1 MGIRCS
7 SPSIYLYIETMIG
20 YLYPSKKATPDRV
33 PSYTDHLVSLL
44 SHLTKHLPALTK
56 VQQRNV
62 VTLLT
67 LLLSLLGLTLSFF
80 LYTHVCSC
88 ASSHLKLKSI
98 ETEEFQVET
107 LEEPASVSSKN
118 YLWVILSFLTR
129 TKDVPEEGG
138 KEIKDLEEI
147 EDIKQV
153 KDIDNTSGIEIDETN
168 HDVSISAKEVIA
180 AKATFK
186 EKLLNFFRI
195 ATRSNTEQDPVI
207 DEIIEEVAA
216 ELEEETVDTILETEA
231 VEELTEGDDEV
242 DKEIDIS
249 EKELGEEIYLIEEE
263 KTEDDQIQDNN
274 VDVFDE
280 SCDNLPEE
288 PSIRDTLWGLLGCG
302 VTTELEGDSDVD
314 VIEEAAEE
322 IVEVTGEPE
331 EEIAESE
338 EAIPENFVVIEQE
351 GIENLIGEPEIITEV
366 KIEESES
373 HLAEESC
380 DNLPE
385 EPSLRDTLW
394 GFLGCG
400 GATEE
405 VENSV
410 VEDNEEIQIEEATEE
425 ISIEEATEEIS
436 IEETTE
442 IEIQTESN
450 TEIEAIS
457 TYEPETQPDQITEEA
472 EVSVEESCDNLPTEP
487 SLRDKLWSFLGCGNI
502 IEEVANSEE
511 EVIGDEVLSE
521 TTHDV
526 EIEQMETDQVDIL
539 TTEEPNVEETIV
551 STEEQTT
558 ETLSVPLCLNDSEA
572 ETEENVSLQEEVLPA
587 DIHLQIKG

>member
-1 MGIRCS
+1 
-7 SPSIYLYIETMIG
+7 MIG

-33 PSYTDHLVSLL
+33 PSYTDYLVSLL

-80 LYTHVCSC
+80 LYTHVCSW

-138 KEIKDLEEI
+138 KEIKEMEEI
-147 EDIKQV
+147 ENIKQV
-153 KDIDNTSGIEIDETN
+153 KEIDINSGIEVDETN

-216 ELEEETVDTILETEA
+216 QLEEETVDTILETTEITEEA
-231 VEELTEGDDEV
+231 VEEITDEDEKV
-242 DKEIDIS
+242 DNEI
-249 EKELGEEIYLIEEE
+249 EVPEEE

-288 PSIRDTLWGLLGCG
+288 PSLRDTLWGLLGCG
-302 VTTELEGDSDVD
+302 VTIELEGDSDVD

-331 EEIAESE
+331 EEITESE
-338 EAIPENFVVIEQE
+338 EDIPTKFDVIEQE
-351 GIENLIGEPEIITEV
+351 VIENLVGEPDIITEV
-366 KIEESES
+366 KIEDSES

-400 GATEE
+400 GPTE
-405 VENSV
+405 VAENSV
-410 VEDNEEIQIEEATEE
+410 LEDNEEIQIEEATEE
-425 ISIEEATEEIS
+425 ISIEEATEM
-436 IEETTE
+436 
-442 IEIQTESN
+442 EIQTESE

-457 TYEPETQPDQITEEA
+457 TYEPETQTEQITEEA
-472 EVSVEESCDNLPTEP
+472 EVLVEESCDNLPTEP
-487 SLRDKLWSFLGCGNI
+487 SLRDKLWSFLGCGNT

-511 EVIGDEVLSE
+511 EVIEDEVLSE
-521 TTHDV
+521 TTHDT

-551 STEEQTT
+551 STEEQT
-558 ETLSVPLCLNDSEA
+558 
-572 ETEENVSLQEEVLPA
+572 EENVSLQEEVVPA

>member
-138 KEIKDLEEI
+138 KEIKEMEEI
-147 EDIKQV
+147 ENIKQV
-153 KDIDNTSGIEIDETN
+153 KEIDNNSGIDDEQQE
-168 HDVSISAKEVIA
+168 VSISAEEVIA
-180 AKATFK
+180 AKATYK
-186 EKLLNFFRI
+186 EKLLNFFRV

-216 ELEEETVDTILETEA
+216 ELEEETVDTILETTKITEEA
-231 VEELTEGDDEV
+231 VEEITDEDEKVVLDTEIEV
-242 DKEIDIS
+242 TEREFD
-249 EKELGEEIYLIEEE
+249 EEITLIVEE

-288 PSIRDTLWGLLGCG
+288 PSLRDTLWGLLGCG
-302 VTTELEGDSDVD
+302 VNTELEGDSDVD

-338 EAIPENFVVIEQE
+338 EAIPENFAVIEQE
-351 GIENLIGEPEIITEV
+351 VIENLIGEPEIITEV

-373 HLAEESC
+373 HLTEESC

-400 GATEE
+400 GATKV

-487 SLRDKLWSFLGCGNI
+487 SLRDKLWSFLGC
-502 IEEVANSEE
+502 
-511 EVIGDEVLSE
+511 
-521 TTHDV
+521 
-526 EIEQMETDQVDIL
+526 
-539 TTEEPNVEETIV
+539 
-551 STEEQTT
+551 
-558 ETLSVPLCLNDSEA
+558 
-572 ETEENVSLQEEVLPA
+572 
-587 DIHLQIKG
+587 

>member
-1 MGIRCS
+1 MGHSKVSKDRAHIRCS
-7 SPSIYLYIETMIG
+7 SLSIYLYIETMIG

-33 PSYTDHLVSLL
+33 PSYTDYLVSLL

-138 KEIKDLEEI
+138 KEIKEMEEI
-147 EDIKQV
+147 ENIKQV
-153 KDIDNTSGIEIDETN
+153 KKIDINSGIEVDETN
-168 HDVSISAKEVIA
+168 HDVSISAKEVMA

-216 ELEEETVDTILETEA
+216 QLEEETVDTILETTEITEEA
-231 VEELTEGDDEV
+231 VDEITDEGEKVDNEIEV
-242 DKEIDIS
+242 PEV
-249 EKELGEEIYLIEEE
+249 E

-288 PSIRDTLWGLLGCG
+288 PSLRDTLWGLLGCG
-302 VTTELEGDSDVD
+302 VTIELE
-314 VIEEAAEE
+314 
-322 IVEVTGEPE
+322 
-331 EEIAESE
+331 
-338 EAIPENFVVIEQE
+338 
-351 GIENLIGEPEIITEV
+351 
-366 KIEESES
+366 
-373 HLAEESC
+373 
-380 DNLPE
+380 
-385 EPSLRDTLW
+385 
-394 GFLGCG
+394 
-400 GATEE
+400 
-405 VENSV
+405 
-410 VEDNEEIQIEEATEE
+410 IQMWML
-425 ISIEEATEEIS
+425 SKRL
-436 IEETTE
+436 
-442 IEIQTESN
+442 QK
-450 TEIEAIS
+450 
-457 TYEPETQPDQITEEA
+457 
-472 EVSVEESCDNLPTEP
+472 
-487 SLRDKLWSFLGCGNI
+487 KL
-502 IEEVANSEE
+502 
-511 EVIGDEVLSE
+511 
-521 TTHDV
+521 
-526 EIEQMETDQVDIL
+526 
-539 TTEEPNVEETIV
+539 
-551 STEEQTT
+551 
-558 ETLSVPLCLNDSEA
+558 
-572 ETEENVSLQEEVLPA
+572 
-587 DIHLQIKG
+587 

>member
-138 KEIKDLEEI
+138 KEIKEMEEI
-147 EDIKQV
+147 ENIKQV
-153 KDIDNTSGIEIDETN
+153 KEIDNNSGIDDEQQE
-168 HDVSISAKEVIA
+168 VSISAEEVIA
-180 AKATFK
+180 AKATYK

-216 ELEEETVDTILETEA
+216 QLEEETVDTILETEA

-242 DKEIDIS
+242 DKDIDIS
-249 EKELGEEIYLIEEE
+249 EKELDEEINLIEEE
-263 KTEDDQIQDNN
+263 KTEGDQIQDNN
-274 VDVFDE
+274 VDVFDV

-314 VIEEAAEE
+314 DIEEAAEE
-322 IVEVTGEPE
+322 IVKVTGEPE
-331 EEIAESE
+331 EEITESE
-338 EAIPENFVVIEQE
+338 EDIPAEFAVVEQE
-351 GIENLIGEPEIITEV
+351 IIEEPEIITEV
-366 KIEESES
+366 EIEESES

-405 VENSV
+405 IENSV

-511 EVIGDEVLSE
+511 EVIEDEVLSE
-521 TTHDV
+521 ATHDV

>member
-20 YLYPSKKATPDRV
+20 YLYPSKKATPERV

-118 YLWVILSFLTR
+118 YMWVILSFLTR

-138 KEIKDLEEI
+138 KEIKEMEEI
-147 EDIKQV
+147 ENIKQV
-153 KDIDNTSGIEIDETN
+153 KEIDNNSGIDDEQQE
-168 HDVSISAKEVIA
+168 VSLSAEEVIA
-180 AKATFK
+180 AKATYK

-216 ELEEETVDTILETEA
+216 QLEEETVDTILETEA

-249 EKELGEEIYLIEEE
+249 EKELDEEINLIEEE

-302 VTTELEGDSDVD
+302 VNTELEGDSDVD

-331 EEIAESE
+331 EEITESE
-338 EAIPENFVVIEQE
+338 EDIPAEFAVIEQE
-351 GIENLIGEPEIITEV
+351 IIEEPEIITEV
-366 KIEESES
+366 EIEESES

-511 EVIGDEVLSE
+511 EVIEDEVLSE

-551 STEEQTT
+551 S
-558 ETLSVPLCLNDSEA
+558 N
-572 ETEENVSLQEEVLPA
+572 
-587 DIHLQIKG
+587 

>member
-138 KEIKDLEEI
+138 KEIKEMEEI
-147 EDIKQV
+147 ENIKQV
-153 KDIDNTSGIEIDETN
+153 KEIDNNSGIDDEQQE
-168 HDVSISAKEVIA
+168 VSISAEEVIA
-180 AKATFK
+180 AKATYK

-216 ELEEETVDTILETEA
+216 QLEEETVDTILETEA

-242 DKEIDIS
+242 DKDIDIS
-249 EKELGEEIYLIEEE
+249 EKELDEEINLIEEE

-288 PSIRDTLWGLLGCG
+288 PSLRDTPWGLLGCG
-302 VTTELEGDSDVD
+302 VTTEVEGDSDVD

-331 EEIAESE
+331 EEITESE
-338 EAIPENFVVIEQE
+338 EDIPAEFAVVEQE
-351 GIENLIGEPEIITEV
+351 IIEEPEIITEV
-366 KIEESES
+366 EIEESES

-405 VENSV
+405 IENSV

-511 EVIGDEVLSE
+511 EVIEDEVLSE

-551 STEEQTT
+551 SNEGQTT

>member
-20 YLYPSKKATPDRV
+20 YLYPSKKATPERV

-118 YLWVILSFLTR
+118 YLKVILSTH
-129 TKDVPEEGG
+129 TNKKDVPEEGG
-138 KEIKDLEEI
+138 KAIKEMEEI

-186 EKLLNFFRI
+186 EKLLNFFRV

-216 ELEEETVDTILETEA
+216 ELEEETVDTILETTKITEEA
-231 VEELTEGDDEV
+231 VEEITDEDEKVVLDTEIEV
-242 DKEIDIS
+242 PEREFD
-249 EKELGEEIYLIEEE
+249 EEITLIVEE
-263 KTEDDQIQDNN
+263 KTEDDQIQNNN

-288 PSIRDTLWGLLGCG
+288 PSLRDTLWGLLGCG
-302 VTTELEGDSDVD
+302 V
-314 VIEEAAEE
+314 A
-322 IVEVTGEPE
+322 
-331 EEIAESE
+331 
-338 EAIPENFVVIEQE
+338 N
-351 GIENLIGEPEIITEV
+351 
-366 KIEESES
+366 
-373 HLAEESC
+373 
-380 DNLPE
+380 
-385 EPSLRDTLW
+385 
-394 GFLGCG
+394 
-400 GATEE
+400 EE

-410 VEDNEEIQIEEATEE
+410 VEDNEEIQMEEASEEISIEEAIEEISIEEAIEE
-425 ISIEEATEEIS
+425 ISIEEATE
-436 IEETTE
+436 
-442 IEIQTESN
+442 IEIQTES
-450 TEIEAIS
+450 
-457 TYEPETQPDQITEEA
+457 
-472 EVSVEESCDNLPTEP
+472 
-487 SLRDKLWSFLGCGNI
+487 
-502 IEEVANSEE
+502 
-511 EVIGDEVLSE
+511 
-521 TTHDV
+521 
-526 EIEQMETDQVDIL
+526 
-539 TTEEPNVEETIV
+539 
-551 STEEQTT
+551 
-558 ETLSVPLCLNDSEA
+558 
-572 ETEENVSLQEEVLPA
+572 
-587 DIHLQIKG
+587 